1 MNMNILINSI
11 LKDAELIRERELQK
25 ALKLLADKIGVEE
38 KRLIENFSCV
48 LMRSILSRPITNI
61 IKESQSNVEDHYS
74 LIDVASLL
82 FKYK

>member
-1 MNMNILINSI
+1 MNILINSI
-11 LKDAELIRERELQK
+11 LKDVEMIRERELQK

-38 KRLIENFSCV
+38 KRLIEDFSCV

-74 LIDVASLL
+74 LIDLASLL

>member
-1 MNMNILINSI
+1 MNILINSI
-11 LKDAELIRERELQK
+11 LKDAEMIRERELQK